1 MCAPPAGL
9 PVLPPPPSSMRA
21 AATTPAE
28 PVGVRVVRFP
38 TDGSLPRRIGG
49 SASASAAFG
58 ACSAFTRVA
67 ARMVAEPPRAA
78 LLSKCFRRFR
88 YLHHPLQLLPAGTTV
103 AGRAL
108 HPLGDGAFPRRTMRK
123 RIHVFPSTRSRR
135 KASNVQRSARQGAHA
150 PPGSELRSGVQKPLP
165 QGSGY
170 DLVRSTPLPVLGG
183 GCRQSSEPSR
193 HLRRPSDSL

>member
-1 MCAPPAGL
+1 M
-9 PVLPPPPSSMRA
+9 LPPPPSSMRA

-108 HPLGDGAFPRRTMRK
+108 HPLGDGAFPRRTMRV
-123 RIHVFPSTRSRR
+123 RIHPRMRFAFAVCKPHTSGEKNQGNVRVSERMRFAYKFSLNQVSPQG
-135 KASNVQRSARQGAHA
+135 VQRAAKRTPGRACAPRQRAAIRCDRTQLLQEVG
-150 PPGSELRSGVQKPLP
+150 
-165 QGSGY
+165 
-170 DLVRSTPLPVLGG
+170 
-183 GCRQSSEPSR
+183 
-193 HLRRPSDSL
+193 